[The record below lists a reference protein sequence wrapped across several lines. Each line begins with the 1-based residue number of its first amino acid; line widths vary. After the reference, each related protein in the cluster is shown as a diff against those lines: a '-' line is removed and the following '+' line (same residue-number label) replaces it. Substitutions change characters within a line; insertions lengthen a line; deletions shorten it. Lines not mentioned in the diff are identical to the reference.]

1 MLKHMTIMNE
11 GVLNLGIEVKV
22 EVEVEVAC
30 LVMVVVMPI
39 VFFVLSVTV

>member
-1 MLKHMTIMNE
+1 MLKHMSIMNE
-11 GVLNLGIEVKV
+11 GVPNLGI
-22 EVEVEVAC
+22 EVEVEVAY